1 MKSNKKR
8 SIIVFAIL
16 TMALVLSFVFVA
28 CDKVEPDKTGTDAD
42 MEELEG
48 IYYAV
53 KNGKFESDNW
63 FNISKDGTWTDDD
76 DLNGT
81 WTVRGNRICFNWAF
95 SLDGIIDGDS
105 FYLIELDEVVE
116 YVRRD
121 SAPKQGE
128 FWTDKYV
135 ILLDTNGGSV
145 SKEILK
151 CYKGDKVNL
160 PTPEKENEKFKGWF
174 DFFGNKYS
182 TGSSMPAQNIVLY
195 AKWEK
200 KVTDYSDEYVFF
212 SPAIEG
218 KKHSD
223 EYYYLYP
230 NISKYIYVEL
240 TCDSV
245 GGKYNLGTPSNFDLL
260 HHIDMKYH
268 VQSSDYQLKWYY
280 GDWSQPNGSQTFTLN
295 YGSNIQLLAVE
306 NSQGQIQCRY
316 LLDFYVKRDVEVELY
331 RSISATSSYETVRG
345 YVDEMIDETD
355 LNPYEYDEFDY
366 WLCYDSTTKS
376 YKPYDFTTILTGD
389 IALYQSLKGVE
400 VNVDLNG
407 GTMTEASLRIKPYE
421 KDQLLPVA
429 EKEGYDFIGWMD
441 SDGNYYIG
449 YDGSLLFAVTY
460 EKMPKKLTAS
470 FIPKKYYAN
479 ISGKNV
485 KFVDTKVYVI
495 YGFTSVDKIG
505 YKIATNIDNEVT
517 NYLFE
522 IGDEFYVSGYAIEGV
537 YDEINK
543 LNEDGKALILTQD
556 LLNKTLSLN
565 MIKFPIKL
573 EKNIDVAGS
582 VKYDGVAYIGAELSI
597 TATTETGFTFMGWYD
612 GDTLLTS
619 EYTYTFVLS
628 TENKTYTAKWDSS
641 YIVPEGT
648 TSIGVS
654 QFKNWAFLTSITIPG
669 SVTSIGNSAFSG
681 CTGLTSIT
689 IPNSVTS
696 IGDDAFYDCTGLTKI
711 IGPSTVAS
719 TVAKQCG
726 SKSFEVV
733 ITSGTSIG
741 SSAFHGCTGLTSLI
755 IPDNVTSID
764 KDAFYGCTGL
774 TNITI
779 PNSVTSIGSQ
789 SFYGCTGLT
798 SITIPD
804 SVTSIGRAAF
814 SYCSSL
820 ESITIPFVGAKAG
833 VTSNDKYQYPFGYI
847 FGTNSYTGGV
857 ATKQYYYGDST
868 YSTTSTT
875 YYIPSSLKSVTVTG
889 GNILFG
895 AFYNCTGLTI
905 LTLGNSVTSIG
916 NSAFYNCTGLT
927 SVTIG
932 NSVTSI
938 GKGTFYGC
946 SGLTSV
952 TIGNGVKSIDKNAFT
967 GCNNLQ
973 DIYITDI
980 AAWCNISGLDNLM
993 DYGSSNKKLYINNEL
1008 VTSVT
1013 IPDGVTIVPSS
1024 AFRGCSSLT
1033 SVTIPDS
1040 VTSIGSYAF
1049 RNCSK
1054 LQNIYITDIA
1064 AWCNISGLNNLMVYG
1079 SKKLYINNELAT
1091 SITIPNGVKTI
1102 PSYAFRGCTGL
1113 MSITIPDGVT
1123 SIGMYAFSGC
1133 SKLTSITIPESVT
1146 SIGNYAFDGCSGLTS
1161 VTIPDSVTSIGNYA
1175 FHNCSSLTSVTIPDG
1190 VTIIP
1195 SSAFRGC
1202 SNLTSVTIG
1211 NNVTS
1216 IGIDAFRDCI
1226 GLTSITIPDSVTSIG
1241 DSAFSGCTG
1250 LKSVTIGNNVTSIG
1264 IDAFRDCIGL
1274 TSITIPDSVTSIG
1287 SNAFYECSRL
1297 TSVTIGNGV
1306 TSIGDNAFYNCIGLT
1321 SITIPDSVSGIGR
1334 EAFSG
1339 CTGLTTVNWNATAC
1353 TSADSSDYPIFRG
1366 CSNLATI
1373 NIGDNVTTIP
1383 SYAFYNSTGLTSVT
1397 IGNGVTS
1404 IGESAF
1410 SGCIG
1415 LTSITIPDSVTSI
1428 GDGAFYNTAW
1438 YNNQPNGLVYAGKVA
1453 YKYKGTMPSNTSI
1466 VLKEGTLSIVFSAF
1480 RGCTGL
1486 TSVTIPDSV
1495 TSIGNY
1501 AFEGCTRLTS
1511 ITGPAEIVITVVKQ
1525 ASPTS
1530 FVVSITSGT
1539 SIGSKT
1545 FRGCTGLKSVTI
1557 GNSVTS
1563 IGNSAFDGCTGL
1575 KSVTIGNSVTSI
1587 GNSAFDGCTGL
1598 TSITIGNGVTSIGD
1612 YAFYGC
1618 SKLMA
1623 ITIPD
1628 SVTSIGDGVFKGC
1641 TSLTSITFNGTT
1653 AQWKAISKGSEWNKN
1668 VPATDVYCT
1677 DGAIIIK

>member
-8 SIIVFAIL
+8 IIVVLAIL
-16 TMALVLSFVFVA
+16 TMAILLSCALVA
-28 CDKVEPDKTGTDAD
+28 CDKAGTDKTGTDAD

-316 LLDFYVKRDVEVELY
+316 LLDFYVKRDVAVELY
-331 RSISATSSYETVRG
+331 RSISATNSYETVRG

-389 IALYQSLKGVE
+389 LALYQSLKGVE

-470 FIPKKYYAN
+470 FISKKYYAN

-495 YGFTSVDKIG
+495 YGFNSVDKIG

-597 TATTETGFTFMGWYD
+597 TATTKAGFTFMGWYD

-619 EYTYTFVLS
+619 EDTYTFVLS
-628 TENKTYTAKWDSS
+628 TENKTYIAKWDTS

-696 IGDDAFYDCTGLTKI
+696 IGDGAFKGCNNLTSMTLPFVGASVTAHSGYDEVFGYIFGYTTTTKASSTVSGATYQYYGNSKYYHYYIPSSITSVTITGRTIPYRAFRNCTGLTSVTI
-711 IGPSTVAS
+711 PDRV
-719 TVAKQCG
+719 
-726 SKSFEVV
+726 
-733 ITSGTSIG
+733 TSIG
-741 SSAFHGCTGLTSLI
+741 SAAFSGCTGLTS
-755 IPDNVTSID
+755 VTIGS
-764 KDAFYGCTGL
+764 G
-774 TNITI
+774 
-779 PNSVTSIGSQ
+779 VTSIGRGA
-789 SFYGCTGLT
+789 FFGCTGLT

-804 SVTSIGRAAF
+804 SVTSIGGSAF
-814 SYCSSL
+814 SGCSSL
-820 ESITIPFVGAKAG
+820 ENITIPFVGAKAG
-833 VTSNDKYQYPFGYI
+833 VTSSDTYQYPFGYI
-847 FGTNSYTGGV
+847 FGEDSYTGGV

-868 YSTTSTT
+868 YSLTSTT

-889 GNILFG
+889 GNILYG

-905 LTLGNSVTSIG
+905 LTLGNSVTNIG
-916 NSAFYNCTGLT
+916 NGA
-927 SVTIG
+927 
-932 NSVTSI
+932 
-938 GKGTFYGC
+938 FYGC

-952 TIGNGVKSIDKNAFT
+952 TIGNGV
-967 GCNNLQ
+967 
-973 DIYITDI
+973 
-980 AAWCNISGLDNLM
+980 
-993 DYGSSNKKLYINNEL
+993 
-1008 VTSVT
+1008 
-1013 IPDGVTIVPSS
+1013 
-1024 AFRGCSSLT
+1024 
-1033 SVTIPDS
+1033 
-1040 VTSIGSYAF
+1040 TSIGS
-1049 RNCSK
+1049 
-1054 LQNIYITDIA
+1054 
-1064 AWCNISGLNNLMVYG
+1064 G
-1079 SKKLYINNELAT
+1079 
-1091 SITIPNGVKTI
+1091 
-1102 PSYAFRGCTGL
+1102 
-1113 MSITIPDGVT
+1113 
-1123 SIGMYAFSGC
+1123 
-1133 SKLTSITIPESVT
+1133 
-1146 SIGNYAFDGCSGLTS
+1146 
-1161 VTIPDSVTSIGNYA
+1161 
-1175 FHNCSSLTSVTIPDG
+1175 
-1190 VTIIP
+1190 
-1195 SSAFRGC
+1195 
-1202 SNLTSVTIG
+1202 
-1211 NNVTS
+1211 
-1216 IGIDAFRDCI
+1216 AFRDC
-1226 GLTSITIPDSVTSIG
+1226 
-1241 DSAFSGCTG
+1241 
-1250 LKSVTIGNNVTSIG
+1250 
-1264 IDAFRDCIGL
+1264 
-1274 TSITIPDSVTSIG
+1274 
-1287 SNAFYECSRL
+1287 
-1297 TSVTIGNGV
+1297 
-1306 TSIGDNAFYNCIGLT
+1306 
-1321 SITIPDSVSGIGR
+1321 
-1334 EAFSG
+1334 
-1339 CTGLTTVNWNATAC
+1339 
-1353 TSADSSDYPIFRG
+1353 
-1366 CSNLATI
+1366 
-1373 NIGDNVTTIP
+1373 
-1383 SYAFYNSTGLTSVT
+1383 TGLTSVT
-1397 IGNGVTS
+1397 IGG
-1404 IGESAF
+1404 
-1410 SGCIG
+1410 
-1415 LTSITIPDSVTSI
+1415 
-1428 GDGAFYNTAW
+1428 
-1438 YNNQPNGLVYAGKVA
+1438 
-1453 YKYKGTMPSNTSI
+1453 
-1466 VLKEGTLSIVFSAF
+1466 
-1480 RGCTGL
+1480 
-1486 TSVTIPDSV
+1486 SV
-1495 TSIGNY
+1495 TSIGN
-1501 AFEGCTRLTS
+1501 
-1511 ITGPAEIVITVVKQ
+1511 
-1525 ASPTS
+1525 
-1530 FVVSITSGT
+1530 
-1539 SIGSKT
+1539 
-1545 FRGCTGLKSVTI
+1545 
-1557 GNSVTS
+1557 N
-1563 IGNSAFDGCTGL
+1563 
-1575 KSVTIGNSVTSI
+1575 
-1587 GNSAFDGCTGL
+1587 
-1598 TSITIGNGVTSIGD
+1598 
-1612 YAFYGC
+1612 AFYGC
-1618 SKLMA
+1618 S
-1623 ITIPD
+1623 
-1628 SVTSIGDGVFKGC
+1628 G
-1641 TSLTSITFNGTT
+1641 LTSITFNGTI
-1653 AQWKAISKGSEWNKN
+1653 AQWNAISKGTDWKKR
-1668 VPATDVYCT
+1668 VPATQVVCT
-1677 DGAIIIK
+1677 DGKVSI

>member
-8 SIIVFAIL
+8 ILFVLTIL
-16 TMALVLSFVFVA
+16 TMAVILTCIFAA
-28 CDKVEPDKTGTDAD
+28 CDKVGTDKTGTDAD

-145 SKEILK
+145 TEEILK
-151 CYKGDKVNL
+151 YYKGDKVNL

-741 SSAFHGCTGLTSLI
+741 SSAFYGCKGLTSVTIPDSVTSIGNAVFYNCTGLTS
-755 IPDNVTSID
+755 V
-764 KDAFYGCTGL
+764 
-774 TNITI
+774 TI
-779 PNSVTSIGSQ
+779 PNSVTSIGQDAFHGCTGLTSVVIPDSATSIGEGAFSGCSSLESITIPFIGAKAGVTSSDAYQ
-789 SFYGCTGLT
+789 YPFGYIFGKSSYTGGVATTQYYYGNSTSSTTSTTYYIPSSLKSVTVTGGNIFYGAFYNCTGLTSITIPDSVTSIDRYSFYNCSGLTSITIPDSVTSIGSSAFSGCSRLTRITIPDSVTRVGSEAFYSCAGLTSITIPDSVTSIGGGAFQDCTRLKSIYFAGDVAGWCRISGLDSIMSSSRILYIGNNKVEGDLVIPDSVTSIGSYAFSGCTGLTSVTLGNGVTSIGVSAFDSCTGLTSVTIPNSVTSISADAFYNCMGLTSITIPDSVTKIGDSAFSGCSGLTSVTIPDSVTRVGSEAFYSCAGLTSVTLGNGVTSIGDAAFNGCTSLTMVNWKAAACTTAGSSNYPMFKNCSKLTIINIGDKVTTIPSYAFYGCSSLTSIMIPDGVTSIGDYAFYGCSGLT

-833 VTSNDKYQYPFGYI
+833 VTSSDSYQYPFGYI
-847 FGTNSYTGGV
+847 FGTSSYTDSV
-857 ATKQYYYGDST
+857 ATKQYYYGSSTSSTT
-868 YSTTSTT
+868 YST

-889 GNILFG
+889 GNILYG
-895 AFYNCTGLTI
+895 AFYGCTGLT
-905 LTLGNSVTSIG
+905 N
-916 NSAFYNCTGLT
+916 
-927 SVTIG
+927 
-932 NSVTSI
+932 
-938 GKGTFYGC
+938 
-946 SGLTSV
+946 
-952 TIGNGVKSIDKNAFT
+952 
-967 GCNNLQ
+967 
-973 DIYITDI
+973 
-980 AAWCNISGLDNLM
+980 
-993 DYGSSNKKLYINNEL
+993 
-1008 VTSVT
+1008 
-1013 IPDGVTIVPSS
+1013 
-1024 AFRGCSSLT
+1024 
-1033 SVTIPDS
+1033 
-1040 VTSIGSYAF
+1040 
-1049 RNCSK
+1049 
-1054 LQNIYITDIA
+1054 
-1064 AWCNISGLNNLMVYG
+1064 
-1079 SKKLYINNELAT
+1079 
-1091 SITIPNGVKTI
+1091 
-1102 PSYAFRGCTGL
+1102 
-1113 MSITIPDGVT
+1113 
-1123 SIGMYAFSGC
+1123 
-1133 SKLTSITIPESVT
+1133 
-1146 SIGNYAFDGCSGLTS
+1146 
-1161 VTIPDSVTSIGNYA
+1161 
-1175 FHNCSSLTSVTIPDG
+1175 
-1190 VTIIP
+1190 
-1195 SSAFRGC
+1195 
-1202 SNLTSVTIG
+1202 
-1211 NNVTS
+1211 
-1216 IGIDAFRDCI
+1216 
-1226 GLTSITIPDSVTSIG
+1226 ITIPDSVTSI
-1241 DSAFSGCTG
+1241 DRYSFYNCS
-1250 LKSVTIGNNVTSIG
+1250 
-1264 IDAFRDCIGL
+1264 GL

-1287 SNAFYECSRL
+1287 SSAFSGCSR
-1297 TSVTIGNGV
+1297 
-1306 TSIGDNAFYNCIGLT
+1306 LT
-1321 SITIPDSVSGIGR
+1321 SITIPDSVTRVGS
-1334 EAFSG
+1334 EAFYS
-1339 CTGLTTVNWNATAC
+1339 CA
-1353 TSADSSDYPIFRG
+1353 
-1366 CSNLATI
+1366 
-1373 NIGDNVTTIP
+1373 
-1383 SYAFYNSTGLTSVT
+1383 GLTSVT

-1404 IGESAF
+1404 ISERAF
-1410 SGCIG
+1410 
-1415 LTSITIPDSVTSI
+1415 
-1428 GDGAFYNTAW
+1428 
-1438 YNNQPNGLVYAGKVA
+1438 
-1453 YKYKGTMPSNTSI
+1453 
-1466 VLKEGTLSIVFSAF
+1466 
-1480 RGCTGL
+1480 
-1486 TSVTIPDSV
+1486 
-1495 TSIGNY
+1495 NY
-1501 AFEGCTRLTS
+1501 
-1511 ITGPAEIVITVVKQ
+1511 
-1525 ASPTS
+1525 
-1530 FVVSITSGT
+1530 
-1539 SIGSKT
+1539 
-1545 FRGCTGLKSVTI
+1545 
-1557 GNSVTS
+1557 
-1563 IGNSAFDGCTGL
+1563 
-1575 KSVTIGNSVTSI
+1575 
-1587 GNSAFDGCTGL
+1587 
-1598 TSITIGNGVTSIGD
+1598 
-1612 YAFYGC
+1612 
-1618 SKLMA
+1618 
-1623 ITIPD
+1623 
-1628 SVTSIGDGVFKGC
+1628 C
-1641 TSLTSITFNGTT
+1641 TSLTSIKFNGTI
-1653 AQWKAISKGSEWNKN
+1653 AQWYAISKGESWNH
-1668 VPATDVYCT
+1668 VTPATQVICN
-1677 DGAIIIK
+1677 DGTVSI

>member
-8 SIIVFAIL
+8 ILFVLAIL
-16 TMALVLSFVFVA
+16 TMALVLSCALVA
-28 CDKVEPDKTGTDAD
+28 CDKAGTDKTGTDAD

-151 CYKGDKVNL
+151 YHKGDKVNL

-182 TGSSMPAQNIVLY
+182 TGSSMPAQNIVLN

-505 YKIATNIDNEVT
+505 YKIAANIDNEVT

-582 VKYDGVAYIGAELSI
+582 VKYDDVAYIGAELSI

-619 EYTYTFVLS
+619 EDTYTFVLS
-628 TENKTYTAKWDSS
+628 TENKTYIAKWDTS

-654 QFKNWAFLTSITIPG
+654 QFKNWAFLTSITIP
-669 SVTSIGNSAFSG
+669 
-681 CTGLTSIT
+681 
-689 IPNSVTS
+689 
-696 IGDDAFYDCTGLTKI
+696 D
-711 IGPSTVAS
+711 
-719 TVAKQCG
+719 
-726 SKSFEVV
+726 
-733 ITSGTSIG
+733 
-741 SSAFHGCTGLTSLI
+741 
-755 IPDNVTSID
+755 
-764 KDAFYGCTGL
+764 
-774 TNITI
+774 
-779 PNSVTSIGSQ
+779 SVTSIGSYAF
-789 SFYGCTGLT
+789 SGCKGLT

-804 SVTSIGRAAF
+804 SVTSIGYRAF
-814 SYCSSL
+814 S
-820 ESITIPFVGAKAG
+820 
-833 VTSNDKYQYPFGYI
+833 
-847 FGTNSYTGGV
+847 
-857 ATKQYYYGDST
+857 
-868 YSTTSTT
+868 
-875 YYIPSSLKSVTVTG
+875 
-889 GNILFG
+889 
-895 AFYNCTGLTI
+895 
-905 LTLGNSVTSIG
+905 
-916 NSAFYNCTGLT
+916 
-927 SVTIG
+927 
-932 NSVTSI
+932 
-938 GKGTFYGC
+938 
-946 SGLTSV
+946 
-952 TIGNGVKSIDKNAFT
+952 
-967 GCNNLQ
+967 
-973 DIYITDI
+973 
-980 AAWCNISGLDNLM
+980 
-993 DYGSSNKKLYINNEL
+993 
-1008 VTSVT
+1008 
-1013 IPDGVTIVPSS
+1013 
-1024 AFRGCSSLT
+1024 
-1033 SVTIPDS
+1033 
-1040 VTSIGSYAF
+1040 
-1049 RNCSK
+1049 
-1054 LQNIYITDIA
+1054 
-1064 AWCNISGLNNLMVYG
+1064 
-1079 SKKLYINNELAT
+1079 
-1091 SITIPNGVKTI
+1091 
-1102 PSYAFRGCTGL
+1102 
-1113 MSITIPDGVT
+1113 
-1123 SIGMYAFSGC
+1123 
-1133 SKLTSITIPESVT
+1133 
-1146 SIGNYAFDGCSGLTS
+1146 
-1161 VTIPDSVTSIGNYA
+1161 
-1175 FHNCSSLTSVTIPDG
+1175 
-1190 VTIIP
+1190 
-1195 SSAFRGC
+1195 
-1202 SNLTSVTIG
+1202 
-1211 NNVTS
+1211 
-1216 IGIDAFRDCI
+1216 
-1226 GLTSITIPDSVTSIG
+1226 
-1241 DSAFSGCTG
+1241 
-1250 LKSVTIGNNVTSIG
+1250 
-1264 IDAFRDCIGL
+1264 
-1274 TSITIPDSVTSIG
+1274 
-1287 SNAFYECSRL
+1287 
-1297 TSVTIGNGV
+1297 
-1306 TSIGDNAFYNCIGLT
+1306 
-1321 SITIPDSVSGIGR
+1321 
-1334 EAFSG
+1334 
-1339 CTGLTTVNWNATAC
+1339 
-1353 TSADSSDYPIFRG
+1353 
-1366 CSNLATI
+1366 
-1373 NIGDNVTTIP
+1373 
-1383 SYAFYNSTGLTSVT
+1383 
-1397 IGNGVTS
+1397 
-1404 IGESAF
+1404 
-1410 SGCIG
+1410 
-1415 LTSITIPDSVTSI
+1415 
-1428 GDGAFYNTAW
+1428 NTAW
-1438 YNNQPNGLVYAGKVA
+1438 YKNQPNGLVYAGKVA
-1453 YKYKGTMPSNTSI
+1453 YKYKGTMPNNTSI
-1466 VLKEGTLSIVFSAF
+1466 VLKEGTL
-1480 RGCTGL
+1480 G
-1486 TSVTIPDSV
+1486 
-1495 TSIGNY
+1495 IGSY
-1501 AFEGCTRLTS
+1501 AFEDC
-1511 ITGPAEIVITVVKQ
+1511 
-1525 ASPTS
+1525 
-1530 FVVSITSGT
+1530 
-1539 SIGSKT
+1539 
-1545 FRGCTGLKSVTI
+1545 RG
-1557 GNSVTS
+1557 
-1563 IGNSAFDGCTGL
+1563 
-1575 KSVTIGNSVTSI
+1575 
-1587 GNSAFDGCTGL
+1587 
-1598 TSITIGNGVTSIGD
+1598 
-1612 YAFYGC
+1612 
-1618 SKLMA
+1618 LMS

-1628 SVTSIGDGVFKGC
+1628 SVTSIGERAFYKC
-1641 TSLTSITFNGTT
+1641 TGLTSITIPDSVTSIGWGAFEGCSGLTSITIPDSVTSIGGGAFEGCSGLTSVTIGNGVTSIGSSTFYNCTGLTSVTIGNGVTSIGERAFYNCTGLTNIKFNGTI
-1653 AQWKAISKGSEWNKN
+1653 AQWNTISKGDNWKYN
-1668 VPATDVYCT
+1668 VPATKVVCK
-1677 DGAIIIK
+1677 DGTTSI

>member
-8 SIIVFAIL
+8 ILFVLTIL
-16 TMALVLSFVFVA
+16 TMAILLSFVFVA
-28 CDKVEPDKTGTDAD
+28 CDKAGTDKTGTDAD

-582 VKYDGVAYIGAELSI
+582 VKYGGVAYIGAELSI
-597 TATTETGFTFMGWYD
+597 TATTKAGFTFMGWYD

-619 EYTYTFVLS
+619 EDTYTFVLS
-628 TENKTYTAKWDSS
+628 TENKTYIAKWDTS
-641 YIVPEGT
+641 YIVQEGT

-654 QFKNWAFLTSITIPG
+654 QFQNWDFLTSVTIPD
-669 SVTSIGNSAFSG
+669 SVTSIGVQAFSG
-681 CTGLTSIT
+681 CTGLTSVT
-689 IPNSVTS
+689 IPNSVKSIGYQAFYNCSGLTSVTIGNGVTS
-696 IGDDAFYDCTGLTKI
+696 IGDNAFRGCSGLTKI
-711 IGPSTVAS
+711 TGSSVAS

-733 ITSGTSIG
+733 ITS
-741 SSAFHGCTGLTSLI
+741 
-755 IPDNVTSID
+755 
-764 KDAFYGCTGL
+764 
-774 TNITI
+774 
-779 PNSVTSIGSQ
+779 VTSIG
-789 SFYGCTGLT
+789 
-798 SITIPD
+798 D
-804 SVTSIGRAAF
+804 SAF
-814 SYCSSL
+814 SFC
-820 ESITIPFVGAKAG
+820 
-833 VTSNDKYQYPFGYI
+833 
-847 FGTNSYTGGV
+847 GG
-857 ATKQYYYGDST
+857 
-868 YSTTSTT
+868 
-875 YYIPSSLKSVTVTG
+875 LKSVTIGSGVKSIG
-889 GNILFG
+889 MN
-895 AFYNCTGLTI
+895 AFYD
-905 LTLGNSVTSIG
+905 
-916 NSAFYNCTGLT
+916 CTGLT

-938 GKGTFYGC
+938 GYQAFRGC
-946 SGLTSV
+946 TGLTSV
-952 TIGNGVKSIDKNAFT
+952 TIGGSVTSIGYYAFDDCDK
-967 GCNNLQ
+967 LQ

-980 AAWCNISGLDNLM
+980 AAWCNISGLNYLM
-993 DYGSSNKKLYINNEL
+993 HYSASNKKLYINNEL
-1008 VTSVT
+1008 VTSIT
-1013 IPDGVTIVPSS
+1013 IPNGVTAIPSY
-1024 AFRGCSSLT
+1024 AFSKCSILT

-1040 VTSIGSYAF
+1040 V
-1049 RNCSK
+1049 K
-1054 LQNIYITDIA
+1054 
-1064 AWCNISGLNNLMVYG
+1064 
-1079 SKKLYINNELAT
+1079 
-1091 SITIPNGVKTI
+1091 
-1102 PSYAFRGCTGL
+1102 
-1113 MSITIPDGVT
+1113 
-1123 SIGMYAFSGC
+1123 
-1133 SKLTSITIPESVT
+1133 
-1146 SIGNYAFDGCSGLTS
+1146 SIGNYAINSERDFRKTQQK
-1161 VTIPDSVTSIGNYA
+1161 IPNKIEN
-1175 FHNCSSLTSVTIPDG
+1175 SLQMI
-1190 VTIIP
+1190 
-1195 SSAFRGC
+1195 A
-1202 SNLTSVTIG
+1202 
-1211 NNVTS
+1211 
-1216 IGIDAFRDCI
+1216 
-1226 GLTSITIPDSVTSIG
+1226 
-1241 DSAFSGCTG
+1241 
-1250 LKSVTIGNNVTSIG
+1250 
-1264 IDAFRDCIGL
+1264 
-1274 TSITIPDSVTSIG
+1274 
-1287 SNAFYECSRL
+1287 
-1297 TSVTIGNGV
+1297 
-1306 TSIGDNAFYNCIGLT
+1306 
-1321 SITIPDSVSGIGR
+1321 
-1334 EAFSG
+1334 
-1339 CTGLTTVNWNATAC
+1339 
-1353 TSADSSDYPIFRG
+1353 
-1366 CSNLATI
+1366 
-1373 NIGDNVTTIP
+1373 
-1383 SYAFYNSTGLTSVT
+1383 
-1397 IGNGVTS
+1397 
-1404 IGESAF
+1404 
-1410 SGCIG
+1410 
-1415 LTSITIPDSVTSI
+1415 
-1428 GDGAFYNTAW
+1428 
-1438 YNNQPNGLVYAGKVA
+1438 
-1453 YKYKGTMPSNTSI
+1453 
-1466 VLKEGTLSIVFSAF
+1466 
-1480 RGCTGL
+1480 
-1486 TSVTIPDSV
+1486 
-1495 TSIGNY
+1495 
-1501 AFEGCTRLTS
+1501 
-1511 ITGPAEIVITVVKQ
+1511 
-1525 ASPTS
+1525 
-1530 FVVSITSGT
+1530 
-1539 SIGSKT
+1539 
-1545 FRGCTGLKSVTI
+1545 
-1557 GNSVTS
+1557 
-1563 IGNSAFDGCTGL
+1563 
-1575 KSVTIGNSVTSI
+1575 
-1587 GNSAFDGCTGL
+1587 
-1598 TSITIGNGVTSIGD
+1598 
-1612 YAFYGC
+1612 
-1618 SKLMA
+1618 
-1623 ITIPD
+1623 
-1628 SVTSIGDGVFKGC
+1628 
-1641 TSLTSITFNGTT
+1641 
-1653 AQWKAISKGSEWNKN
+1653 
-1668 VPATDVYCT
+1668 
-1677 DGAIIIK
+1677 

>member
-8 SIIVFAIL
+8 ILFVLAIL
-16 TMALVLSFVFVA
+16 TMALVLSCALVA
-28 CDKVEPDKTGTDAD
+28 CDKAGTDKTGTDAD

-151 CYKGDKVNL
+151 YHKGDKVNL

-316 LLDFYVKRDVEVELY
+316 LLDFDVKRDVEVELY

-505 YKIATNIDNEVT
+505 YKIAANIDNEVT

-582 VKYDGVAYIGAELSI
+582 VKYDDVAYIGAELSI

-619 EYTYTFVLS
+619 EDTYTFVLS
-628 TENKTYTAKWDSS
+628 TENKTYIAKWDTS

-654 QFKNWAFLTSITIPG
+654 QFKNWAFLTSITIP
-669 SVTSIGNSAFSG
+669 
-681 CTGLTSIT
+681 
-689 IPNSVTS
+689 
-696 IGDDAFYDCTGLTKI
+696 D
-711 IGPSTVAS
+711 
-719 TVAKQCG
+719 
-726 SKSFEVV
+726 
-733 ITSGTSIG
+733 
-741 SSAFHGCTGLTSLI
+741 
-755 IPDNVTSID
+755 
-764 KDAFYGCTGL
+764 
-774 TNITI
+774 
-779 PNSVTSIGSQ
+779 SVTSIGSYAF
-789 SFYGCTGLT
+789 SGCKGLT

-804 SVTSIGRAAF
+804 SVTSIGYRAF
-814 SYCSSL
+814 S
-820 ESITIPFVGAKAG
+820 
-833 VTSNDKYQYPFGYI
+833 
-847 FGTNSYTGGV
+847 
-857 ATKQYYYGDST
+857 
-868 YSTTSTT
+868 
-875 YYIPSSLKSVTVTG
+875 
-889 GNILFG
+889 
-895 AFYNCTGLTI
+895 
-905 LTLGNSVTSIG
+905 
-916 NSAFYNCTGLT
+916 
-927 SVTIG
+927 
-932 NSVTSI
+932 
-938 GKGTFYGC
+938 
-946 SGLTSV
+946 
-952 TIGNGVKSIDKNAFT
+952 
-967 GCNNLQ
+967 
-973 DIYITDI
+973 
-980 AAWCNISGLDNLM
+980 
-993 DYGSSNKKLYINNEL
+993 
-1008 VTSVT
+1008 
-1013 IPDGVTIVPSS
+1013 
-1024 AFRGCSSLT
+1024 
-1033 SVTIPDS
+1033 
-1040 VTSIGSYAF
+1040 
-1049 RNCSK
+1049 
-1054 LQNIYITDIA
+1054 
-1064 AWCNISGLNNLMVYG
+1064 
-1079 SKKLYINNELAT
+1079 
-1091 SITIPNGVKTI
+1091 
-1102 PSYAFRGCTGL
+1102 
-1113 MSITIPDGVT
+1113 
-1123 SIGMYAFSGC
+1123 
-1133 SKLTSITIPESVT
+1133 
-1146 SIGNYAFDGCSGLTS
+1146 
-1161 VTIPDSVTSIGNYA
+1161 
-1175 FHNCSSLTSVTIPDG
+1175 
-1190 VTIIP
+1190 
-1195 SSAFRGC
+1195 
-1202 SNLTSVTIG
+1202 
-1211 NNVTS
+1211 
-1216 IGIDAFRDCI
+1216 
-1226 GLTSITIPDSVTSIG
+1226 
-1241 DSAFSGCTG
+1241 
-1250 LKSVTIGNNVTSIG
+1250 
-1264 IDAFRDCIGL
+1264 
-1274 TSITIPDSVTSIG
+1274 
-1287 SNAFYECSRL
+1287 
-1297 TSVTIGNGV
+1297 
-1306 TSIGDNAFYNCIGLT
+1306 
-1321 SITIPDSVSGIGR
+1321 
-1334 EAFSG
+1334 
-1339 CTGLTTVNWNATAC
+1339 
-1353 TSADSSDYPIFRG
+1353 
-1366 CSNLATI
+1366 
-1373 NIGDNVTTIP
+1373 
-1383 SYAFYNSTGLTSVT
+1383 
-1397 IGNGVTS
+1397 
-1404 IGESAF
+1404 
-1410 SGCIG
+1410 
-1415 LTSITIPDSVTSI
+1415 
-1428 GDGAFYNTAW
+1428 NTAW
-1438 YNNQPNGLVYAGKVA
+1438 YKNQPNGLVYAGKVA
-1453 YKYKGTMPSNTSI
+1453 YKYKGTMPNNTSI
-1466 VLKEGTLSIVFSAF
+1466 VLKEGTL
-1480 RGCTGL
+1480 G
-1486 TSVTIPDSV
+1486 
-1495 TSIGNY
+1495 IGSY
-1501 AFEGCTRLTS
+1501 AFEDC
-1511 ITGPAEIVITVVKQ
+1511 
-1525 ASPTS
+1525 
-1530 FVVSITSGT
+1530 
-1539 SIGSKT
+1539 
-1545 FRGCTGLKSVTI
+1545 RG
-1557 GNSVTS
+1557 
-1563 IGNSAFDGCTGL
+1563 
-1575 KSVTIGNSVTSI
+1575 
-1587 GNSAFDGCTGL
+1587 
-1598 TSITIGNGVTSIGD
+1598 
-1612 YAFYGC
+1612 
-1618 SKLMA
+1618 LMS

-1628 SVTSIGDGVFKGC
+1628 SVTSIGERAFYKC
-1641 TSLTSITFNGTT
+1641 TGLTSITIPDSVTSIGWGAFEGCSGLTSITIPDSVTSIGGGAFEGCSGLTSVTIGNGVTSIGSSTFYNCTGLTSVTIGNGVTSIGERAFYNCTGLTNIKFNGTI
-1653 AQWKAISKGSEWNKN
+1653 AQWNTISKGDNWKYN
-1668 VPATDVYCT
+1668 VPATKVVCK
-1677 DGAIIIK
+1677 DGTTSI

>member
-8 SIIVFAIL
+8 ILFVLAIL
-16 TMALVLSFVFVA
+16 TMALVLSCALVA
-28 CDKVEPDKTGTDAD
+28 CDKAGTDKTGTDAD

-151 CYKGDKVNL
+151 YHKGDKVNL

-505 YKIATNIDNEVT
+505 YKIAANIDNEVT

-582 VKYDGVAYIGAELSI
+582 VKYDDVAYIGAELSI

-619 EYTYTFVLS
+619 EDTYTFVLS
-628 TENKTYTAKWDSS
+628 TENKTYIAKWDTS

-654 QFKNWAFLTSITIPG
+654 QFKNWAFLTSITIP
-669 SVTSIGNSAFSG
+669 
-681 CTGLTSIT
+681 
-689 IPNSVTS
+689 
-696 IGDDAFYDCTGLTKI
+696 D
-711 IGPSTVAS
+711 
-719 TVAKQCG
+719 
-726 SKSFEVV
+726 
-733 ITSGTSIG
+733 
-741 SSAFHGCTGLTSLI
+741 
-755 IPDNVTSID
+755 
-764 KDAFYGCTGL
+764 
-774 TNITI
+774 
-779 PNSVTSIGSQ
+779 SVTSIGSYAF
-789 SFYGCTGLT
+789 SGCKGLT

-804 SVTSIGRAAF
+804 SVTSIGYRAF
-814 SYCSSL
+814 S
-820 ESITIPFVGAKAG
+820 
-833 VTSNDKYQYPFGYI
+833 
-847 FGTNSYTGGV
+847 
-857 ATKQYYYGDST
+857 
-868 YSTTSTT
+868 
-875 YYIPSSLKSVTVTG
+875 
-889 GNILFG
+889 
-895 AFYNCTGLTI
+895 
-905 LTLGNSVTSIG
+905 
-916 NSAFYNCTGLT
+916 
-927 SVTIG
+927 
-932 NSVTSI
+932 
-938 GKGTFYGC
+938 
-946 SGLTSV
+946 
-952 TIGNGVKSIDKNAFT
+952 
-967 GCNNLQ
+967 
-973 DIYITDI
+973 
-980 AAWCNISGLDNLM
+980 
-993 DYGSSNKKLYINNEL
+993 
-1008 VTSVT
+1008 
-1013 IPDGVTIVPSS
+1013 
-1024 AFRGCSSLT
+1024 
-1033 SVTIPDS
+1033 
-1040 VTSIGSYAF
+1040 
-1049 RNCSK
+1049 
-1054 LQNIYITDIA
+1054 
-1064 AWCNISGLNNLMVYG
+1064 
-1079 SKKLYINNELAT
+1079 
-1091 SITIPNGVKTI
+1091 
-1102 PSYAFRGCTGL
+1102 
-1113 MSITIPDGVT
+1113 
-1123 SIGMYAFSGC
+1123 
-1133 SKLTSITIPESVT
+1133 
-1146 SIGNYAFDGCSGLTS
+1146 
-1161 VTIPDSVTSIGNYA
+1161 
-1175 FHNCSSLTSVTIPDG
+1175 
-1190 VTIIP
+1190 
-1195 SSAFRGC
+1195 
-1202 SNLTSVTIG
+1202 
-1211 NNVTS
+1211 
-1216 IGIDAFRDCI
+1216 
-1226 GLTSITIPDSVTSIG
+1226 
-1241 DSAFSGCTG
+1241 
-1250 LKSVTIGNNVTSIG
+1250 
-1264 IDAFRDCIGL
+1264 
-1274 TSITIPDSVTSIG
+1274 
-1287 SNAFYECSRL
+1287 
-1297 TSVTIGNGV
+1297 
-1306 TSIGDNAFYNCIGLT
+1306 
-1321 SITIPDSVSGIGR
+1321 
-1334 EAFSG
+1334 
-1339 CTGLTTVNWNATAC
+1339 
-1353 TSADSSDYPIFRG
+1353 
-1366 CSNLATI
+1366 
-1373 NIGDNVTTIP
+1373 
-1383 SYAFYNSTGLTSVT
+1383 
-1397 IGNGVTS
+1397 
-1404 IGESAF
+1404 
-1410 SGCIG
+1410 
-1415 LTSITIPDSVTSI
+1415 
-1428 GDGAFYNTAW
+1428 NTAW
-1438 YNNQPNGLVYAGKVA
+1438 YKNQPNGLVYAGKVA
-1453 YKYKGTMPSNTSI
+1453 YKYKGTMPNNTSI
-1466 VLKEGTLSIVFSAF
+1466 VLKEGTL
-1480 RGCTGL
+1480 G
-1486 TSVTIPDSV
+1486 
-1495 TSIGNY
+1495 IGSY
-1501 AFEGCTRLTS
+1501 AFEDC
-1511 ITGPAEIVITVVKQ
+1511 
-1525 ASPTS
+1525 
-1530 FVVSITSGT
+1530 
-1539 SIGSKT
+1539 
-1545 FRGCTGLKSVTI
+1545 RG
-1557 GNSVTS
+1557 
-1563 IGNSAFDGCTGL
+1563 
-1575 KSVTIGNSVTSI
+1575 
-1587 GNSAFDGCTGL
+1587 
-1598 TSITIGNGVTSIGD
+1598 
-1612 YAFYGC
+1612 
-1618 SKLMA
+1618 LMS

-1628 SVTSIGDGVFKGC
+1628 SVTSIGERAFYKC
-1641 TSLTSITFNGTT
+1641 TGLTSITIPDSVTSIGWGAFEGCSGLTSITIPDSVTSIGGGAFEGCSGLTSVTIGNGVTSIGSSTFYNCTGLTSVTIGNGVTSIGERAFYNCTGLTNIKFNGTI
-1653 AQWKAISKGSEWNKN
+1653 AQWNAVSKGNYWKLD
-1668 VPATDVYCT
+1668 VPRTCKVVCT
-1677 DGAIIIK
+1677 DGEIPISEA

>member
-8 SIIVFAIL
+8 ILFVLAIL
-16 TMALVLSFVFVA
+16 TMALVLSCALVA
-28 CDKVEPDKTGTDAD
+28 CDKAGTDKTGTDAD

-151 CYKGDKVNL
+151 YHKGDKVNL

-505 YKIATNIDNEVT
+505 YKIAANIDNEVT

-582 VKYDGVAYIGAELSI
+582 VKYDDVAYIGAELSI

-619 EYTYTFVLS
+619 EDTYTFVLS
-628 TENKTYTAKWDSS
+628 TENKTYIAKWDTS

-654 QFKNWAFLTSITIPG
+654 QFKNWAFLTSITIP
-669 SVTSIGNSAFSG
+669 
-681 CTGLTSIT
+681 
-689 IPNSVTS
+689 
-696 IGDDAFYDCTGLTKI
+696 D
-711 IGPSTVAS
+711 
-719 TVAKQCG
+719 
-726 SKSFEVV
+726 
-733 ITSGTSIG
+733 
-741 SSAFHGCTGLTSLI
+741 
-755 IPDNVTSID
+755 
-764 KDAFYGCTGL
+764 
-774 TNITI
+774 
-779 PNSVTSIGSQ
+779 SVTSIGSYAF
-789 SFYGCTGLT
+789 SGCKGLT

-804 SVTSIGRAAF
+804 SVTSIGYRAF
-814 SYCSSL
+814 S
-820 ESITIPFVGAKAG
+820 
-833 VTSNDKYQYPFGYI
+833 
-847 FGTNSYTGGV
+847 
-857 ATKQYYYGDST
+857 
-868 YSTTSTT
+868 
-875 YYIPSSLKSVTVTG
+875 
-889 GNILFG
+889 
-895 AFYNCTGLTI
+895 
-905 LTLGNSVTSIG
+905 
-916 NSAFYNCTGLT
+916 
-927 SVTIG
+927 
-932 NSVTSI
+932 
-938 GKGTFYGC
+938 
-946 SGLTSV
+946 
-952 TIGNGVKSIDKNAFT
+952 
-967 GCNNLQ
+967 
-973 DIYITDI
+973 
-980 AAWCNISGLDNLM
+980 
-993 DYGSSNKKLYINNEL
+993 
-1008 VTSVT
+1008 
-1013 IPDGVTIVPSS
+1013 
-1024 AFRGCSSLT
+1024 
-1033 SVTIPDS
+1033 
-1040 VTSIGSYAF
+1040 
-1049 RNCSK
+1049 
-1054 LQNIYITDIA
+1054 
-1064 AWCNISGLNNLMVYG
+1064 
-1079 SKKLYINNELAT
+1079 
-1091 SITIPNGVKTI
+1091 
-1102 PSYAFRGCTGL
+1102 
-1113 MSITIPDGVT
+1113 
-1123 SIGMYAFSGC
+1123 
-1133 SKLTSITIPESVT
+1133 
-1146 SIGNYAFDGCSGLTS
+1146 
-1161 VTIPDSVTSIGNYA
+1161 
-1175 FHNCSSLTSVTIPDG
+1175 
-1190 VTIIP
+1190 
-1195 SSAFRGC
+1195 
-1202 SNLTSVTIG
+1202 
-1211 NNVTS
+1211 
-1216 IGIDAFRDCI
+1216 
-1226 GLTSITIPDSVTSIG
+1226 
-1241 DSAFSGCTG
+1241 
-1250 LKSVTIGNNVTSIG
+1250 
-1264 IDAFRDCIGL
+1264 
-1274 TSITIPDSVTSIG
+1274 
-1287 SNAFYECSRL
+1287 
-1297 TSVTIGNGV
+1297 
-1306 TSIGDNAFYNCIGLT
+1306 
-1321 SITIPDSVSGIGR
+1321 
-1334 EAFSG
+1334 
-1339 CTGLTTVNWNATAC
+1339 
-1353 TSADSSDYPIFRG
+1353 
-1366 CSNLATI
+1366 
-1373 NIGDNVTTIP
+1373 
-1383 SYAFYNSTGLTSVT
+1383 
-1397 IGNGVTS
+1397 
-1404 IGESAF
+1404 
-1410 SGCIG
+1410 
-1415 LTSITIPDSVTSI
+1415 
-1428 GDGAFYNTAW
+1428 NTAW
-1438 YNNQPNGLVYAGKVA
+1438 YKNQPNGLVYAGKVA
-1453 YKYKGTMPSNTSI
+1453 YKYKGTMPNNTSI
-1466 VLKEGTLSIVFSAF
+1466 VLKEGTL
-1480 RGCTGL
+1480 G
-1486 TSVTIPDSV
+1486 
-1495 TSIGNY
+1495 IGSY
-1501 AFEGCTRLTS
+1501 AFEDC
-1511 ITGPAEIVITVVKQ
+1511 
-1525 ASPTS
+1525 
-1530 FVVSITSGT
+1530 
-1539 SIGSKT
+1539 
-1545 FRGCTGLKSVTI
+1545 RG
-1557 GNSVTS
+1557 
-1563 IGNSAFDGCTGL
+1563 
-1575 KSVTIGNSVTSI
+1575 
-1587 GNSAFDGCTGL
+1587 
-1598 TSITIGNGVTSIGD
+1598 
-1612 YAFYGC
+1612 
-1618 SKLMA
+1618 LMS

-1628 SVTSIGDGVFKGC
+1628 SVTSIGERAFYKC
-1641 TSLTSITFNGTT
+1641 TGLTSITIPDSVTSIGWGAFEGCSGLTSITIPDSVTSIGGGAFEGCSGLTSVTIGNGVTSIGSSTFYNCTGLTSVTIGNGVTSIGERAFYNCTGLTNIKFNGTI
-1653 AQWKAISKGSEWNKN
+1653 AQWNTISKGDNWKYN
-1668 VPATDVYCT
+1668 VPATKVVCK
-1677 DGAIIIK
+1677 DGTTSI

>member
-8 SIIVFAIL
+8 ILFVLAIL
-16 TMALVLSFVFVA
+16 TMAILLSFVFVA
-28 CDKVEPDKTGTDAD
+28 CDKAGTDKTGTDAD

-145 SKEILK
+145 TEEILK
-151 CYKGDKVNL
+151 YYKGDKVNL

-741 SSAFHGCTGLTSLI
+741 SSAFYGCKGLTSVTIPDSVTSIGNAAFYNCTGLTSITIPDSVTYIGGSAFSGCSSLENITLPFVGAKAGVTSNDKYQYPFGYIFGTSSYTGGVATKQFYYGDSTHSTTSTTYYIPSSLKSVTVTSGNILFGAFSGCSGLTSVTIGNGVTSIGTSAFYGCSGLTSITIPDSVTSIGYSAFYNCTGLTSITIPDSITSIGNNAFYGCSGLTSITIPDSVTSIGGGAFQDCTRLKSIYFAGDVAGWCRISGLDSIMSSSRILYIGNNKVEGDLVIPDSVANIGAYSFYGCSGLTSVTIPDSVTSIGYSAFEGCTGLTSLTLGNSVTNIGAGAFWHCSDLTSITIPDSVTSIGNYAFYECTGLSSVTIPDSVTSIGEGAFRGCTGLTSVTLGNGVTSIGGSAFNGCTSLTMVNWNATESTSAGSYNYPIFNGCSNLATVNIGDNVKIIPSYVFCGCAGLASITIPDSVASIGDSAFYGCSSLTSITIPDSVTSIGRAAFSYCPSLESITIPFIGAKAGVTSSDSYQYPFGYIFGTSSYTDGVATKQCYYGSSTSSTTYSTYYIPSSLKSVTVTGGNILYGAFYGCTGLTNITIPDSVTSIGSSAFHGCTGLTSLI

-833 VTSNDKYQYPFGYI
+833 VTSSDSYQYPFGYI
-847 FGTNSYTGGV
+847 FGTSSYTDGV
-857 ATKQYYYGDST
+857 ATKQCYYGSSTSSTT
-868 YSTTSTT
+868 YST

-889 GNILFG
+889 GNILYG
-895 AFYNCTGLTI
+895 AFYGCTGLT
-905 LTLGNSVTSIG
+905 N
-916 NSAFYNCTGLT
+916 
-927 SVTIG
+927 
-932 NSVTSI
+932 
-938 GKGTFYGC
+938 
-946 SGLTSV
+946 
-952 TIGNGVKSIDKNAFT
+952 
-967 GCNNLQ
+967 
-973 DIYITDI
+973 
-980 AAWCNISGLDNLM
+980 
-993 DYGSSNKKLYINNEL
+993 
-1008 VTSVT
+1008 
-1013 IPDGVTIVPSS
+1013 
-1024 AFRGCSSLT
+1024 
-1033 SVTIPDS
+1033 
-1040 VTSIGSYAF
+1040 
-1049 RNCSK
+1049 
-1054 LQNIYITDIA
+1054 
-1064 AWCNISGLNNLMVYG
+1064 
-1079 SKKLYINNELAT
+1079 
-1091 SITIPNGVKTI
+1091 
-1102 PSYAFRGCTGL
+1102 
-1113 MSITIPDGVT
+1113 
-1123 SIGMYAFSGC
+1123 
-1133 SKLTSITIPESVT
+1133 
-1146 SIGNYAFDGCSGLTS
+1146 
-1161 VTIPDSVTSIGNYA
+1161 
-1175 FHNCSSLTSVTIPDG
+1175 
-1190 VTIIP
+1190 
-1195 SSAFRGC
+1195 
-1202 SNLTSVTIG
+1202 
-1211 NNVTS
+1211 
-1216 IGIDAFRDCI
+1216 
-1226 GLTSITIPDSVTSIG
+1226 ITIPDSVTSI
-1241 DSAFSGCTG
+1241 DRYSFYNCS
-1250 LKSVTIGNNVTSIG
+1250 
-1264 IDAFRDCIGL
+1264 GL

-1287 SNAFYECSRL
+1287 SSAFSGCSR
-1297 TSVTIGNGV
+1297 
-1306 TSIGDNAFYNCIGLT
+1306 LT
-1321 SITIPDSVSGIGR
+1321 SITIPDSVTRVGS
-1334 EAFSG
+1334 EAFYS
-1339 CTGLTTVNWNATAC
+1339 CA
-1353 TSADSSDYPIFRG
+1353 
-1366 CSNLATI
+1366 
-1373 NIGDNVTTIP
+1373 
-1383 SYAFYNSTGLTSVT
+1383 GLTSVT

-1404 IGESAF
+1404 ISERAF
-1410 SGCIG
+1410 
-1415 LTSITIPDSVTSI
+1415 
-1428 GDGAFYNTAW
+1428 
-1438 YNNQPNGLVYAGKVA
+1438 
-1453 YKYKGTMPSNTSI
+1453 
-1466 VLKEGTLSIVFSAF
+1466 
-1480 RGCTGL
+1480 
-1486 TSVTIPDSV
+1486 
-1495 TSIGNY
+1495 NY
-1501 AFEGCTRLTS
+1501 
-1511 ITGPAEIVITVVKQ
+1511 
-1525 ASPTS
+1525 
-1530 FVVSITSGT
+1530 
-1539 SIGSKT
+1539 
-1545 FRGCTGLKSVTI
+1545 
-1557 GNSVTS
+1557 
-1563 IGNSAFDGCTGL
+1563 
-1575 KSVTIGNSVTSI
+1575 
-1587 GNSAFDGCTGL
+1587 
-1598 TSITIGNGVTSIGD
+1598 
-1612 YAFYGC
+1612 
-1618 SKLMA
+1618 
-1623 ITIPD
+1623 
-1628 SVTSIGDGVFKGC
+1628 C
-1641 TSLTSITFNGTT
+1641 TSLTSIKFNGTI
-1653 AQWKAISKGSEWNKN
+1653 AQWNAISKGESWNH
-1668 VPATDVYCT
+1668 VTPATKVVCN
-1677 DGAIIIK
+1677 DGTVSI

>member
-8 SIIVFAIL
+8 ILFVLAIL
-16 TMALVLSFVFVA
+16 TMAILLSFVFVA
-28 CDKVEPDKTGTDAD
+28 CDKAGTDKTGTDAD

-151 CYKGDKVNL
+151 YYKGDKVNL

-449 YDGSLLFAVTY
+449 YDGSLLFAVAND
-460 EKMPKKLTAS
+460 KMPKKLTAS

-479 ISGKNV
+479 ISGTNV
-485 KFVDTKVYVI
+485 KFVDTNVYVI

-537 YDEINK
+537 YDGINK
-543 LNEDGKALILTQD
+543 LNEEGKALILTQD

-565 MIKFPIKL
+565 MIKIKL

-582 VKYDGVAYIGAELSI
+582 VKYDDVAYIGAELSI

-619 EYTYTFVLS
+619 EDTYTFVLS
-628 TENKTYTAKWDSS
+628 TENKIYTAKWDSS

-654 QFKNWAFLTSITIPG
+654 QFKNWAFLTSITIPD
-669 SVTSIGNSAFSG
+669 SVTSIGSDAFSG
-681 CTGLTSIT
+681 CKGLTSITIPDSVTSIGYRAFERCTGLTSIT
-689 IPNSVTS
+689 IPDSVTS
-696 IGDDAFYDCTGLTKI
+696 IGAYAFDGCTGLTKI
-711 IGPSTVAS
+711 IGPSTAAS

-741 SSAFHGCTGLTSLI
+741 RSAFSGCRGLTS
-755 IPDNVTSID
+755 VTI
-764 KDAFYGCTGL
+764 GG
-774 TNITI
+774 
-779 PNSVTSIGSQ
+779 SVTSFGDWA
-789 SFYGCTGLT
+789 FYNCSSLT

-804 SVTSIGRAAF
+804 SVTSIGR
-814 SYCSSL
+814 
-820 ESITIPFVGAKAG
+820 
-833 VTSNDKYQYPFGYI
+833 
-847 FGTNSYTGGV
+847 
-857 ATKQYYYGDST
+857 
-868 YSTTSTT
+868 
-875 YYIPSSLKSVTVTG
+875 
-889 GNILFG
+889 
-895 AFYNCTGLTI
+895 
-905 LTLGNSVTSIG
+905 
-916 NSAFYNCTGLT
+916 SAFE
-927 SVTIG
+927 S
-932 NSVTSI
+932 
-938 GKGTFYGC
+938 C
-946 SGLTSV
+946 SG
-952 TIGNGVKSIDKNAFT
+952 
-967 GCNNLQ
+967 
-973 DIYITDI
+973 
-980 AAWCNISGLDNLM
+980 
-993 DYGSSNKKLYINNEL
+993 
-1008 VTSVT
+1008 
-1013 IPDGVTIVPSS
+1013 
-1024 AFRGCSSLT
+1024 
-1033 SVTIPDS
+1033 
-1040 VTSIGSYAF
+1040 
-1049 RNCSK
+1049 
-1054 LQNIYITDIA
+1054 
-1064 AWCNISGLNNLMVYG
+1064 
-1079 SKKLYINNELAT
+1079 
-1091 SITIPNGVKTI
+1091 
-1102 PSYAFRGCTGL
+1102 
-1113 MSITIPDGVT
+1113 
-1123 SIGMYAFSGC
+1123 
-1133 SKLTSITIPESVT
+1133 
-1146 SIGNYAFDGCSGLTS
+1146 
-1161 VTIPDSVTSIGNYA
+1161 
-1175 FHNCSSLTSVTIPDG
+1175 
-1190 VTIIP
+1190 
-1195 SSAFRGC
+1195 
-1202 SNLTSVTIG
+1202 
-1211 NNVTS
+1211 
-1216 IGIDAFRDCI
+1216 
-1226 GLTSITIPDSVTSIG
+1226 
-1241 DSAFSGCTG
+1241 
-1250 LKSVTIGNNVTSIG
+1250 
-1264 IDAFRDCIGL
+1264 
-1274 TSITIPDSVTSIG
+1274 
-1287 SNAFYECSRL
+1287 
-1297 TSVTIGNGV
+1297 
-1306 TSIGDNAFYNCIGLT
+1306 
-1321 SITIPDSVSGIGR
+1321 
-1334 EAFSG
+1334 
-1339 CTGLTTVNWNATAC
+1339 
-1353 TSADSSDYPIFRG
+1353 
-1366 CSNLATI
+1366 
-1373 NIGDNVTTIP
+1373 
-1383 SYAFYNSTGLTSVT
+1383 
-1397 IGNGVTS
+1397 
-1404 IGESAF
+1404 
-1410 SGCIG
+1410 
-1415 LTSITIPDSVTSI
+1415 
-1428 GDGAFYNTAW
+1428 
-1438 YNNQPNGLVYAGKVA
+1438 
-1453 YKYKGTMPSNTSI
+1453 
-1466 VLKEGTLSIVFSAF
+1466 
-1480 RGCTGL
+1480 
-1486 TSVTIPDSV
+1486 
-1495 TSIGNY
+1495 
-1501 AFEGCTRLTS
+1501 
-1511 ITGPAEIVITVVKQ
+1511 
-1525 ASPTS
+1525 
-1530 FVVSITSGT
+1530 
-1539 SIGSKT
+1539 
-1545 FRGCTGLKSVTI
+1545 
-1557 GNSVTS
+1557 
-1563 IGNSAFDGCTGL
+1563 
-1575 KSVTIGNSVTSI
+1575 
-1587 GNSAFDGCTGL
+1587 
-1598 TSITIGNGVTSIGD
+1598 
-1612 YAFYGC
+1612 
-1618 SKLMA
+1618 
-1623 ITIPD
+1623 
-1628 SVTSIGDGVFKGC
+1628 
-1641 TSLTSITFNGTT
+1641 LTSITFNGTM
-1653 AQWKAISKGSEWNKN
+1653 AQWNAISKGNYWKDF
-1668 VPATDVYCT
+1668 VPATQVVCK
-1677 DGAIIIK
+1677 DGTVSI

>member
-8 SIIVFAIL
+8 ILFVLTIL
-16 TMALVLSFVFVA
+16 TMAILLSFVFVA
-28 CDKVEPDKTGTDAD
+28 CDKAGTDKTGTDAD

-597 TATTETGFTFMGWYD
+597 TATTKAGFTFMGWYD

-619 EYTYTFVLS
+619 EDTYTFVLS
-628 TENKTYTAKWDSS
+628 TENKTYIAKWDTS

-741 SSAFHGCTGLTSLI
+741 SSAFYGCKGLTSVT
-755 IPDNVTSID
+755 IPD
-764 KDAFYGCTGL
+764 
-774 TNITI
+774 
-779 PNSVTSIGSQ
+779 SVTSIGNAA
-789 SFYGCTGLT
+789 FYNCTGLT

-804 SVTSIGRAAF
+804 SVTYIGGSAF
-814 SYCSSL
+814 SGCSSL
-820 ESITIPFVGAKAG
+820 ENITLPFVGAKAG

-857 ATKQYYYGDST
+857 ATKQYYFGNST
-868 YSTTSTT
+868 SSTTYDT
-875 YYIPSSLKSVTVTG
+875 YYIPSSLKSVTVAG
-889 GNILFG
+889 GNILYG
-895 AFYNCTGLTI
+895 AFY
-905 LTLGNSVTSIG
+905 S
-916 NSAFYNCTGLT
+916 
-927 SVTIG
+927 
-932 NSVTSI
+932 
-938 GKGTFYGC
+938 C
-946 SGLTSV
+946 SGV
-952 TIGNGVKSIDKNAFT
+952 
-967 GCNNLQ
+967 
-973 DIYITDI
+973 
-980 AAWCNISGLDNLM
+980 
-993 DYGSSNKKLYINNEL
+993 
-1008 VTSVT
+1008 
-1013 IPDGVTIVPSS
+1013 
-1024 AFRGCSSLT
+1024 
-1033 SVTIPDS
+1033 
-1040 VTSIGSYAF
+1040 
-1049 RNCSK
+1049 
-1054 LQNIYITDIA
+1054 
-1064 AWCNISGLNNLMVYG
+1064 
-1079 SKKLYINNELAT
+1079 
-1091 SITIPNGVKTI
+1091 
-1102 PSYAFRGCTGL
+1102 
-1113 MSITIPDGVT
+1113 
-1123 SIGMYAFSGC
+1123 
-1133 SKLTSITIPESVT
+1133 
-1146 SIGNYAFDGCSGLTS
+1146 
-1161 VTIPDSVTSIGNYA
+1161 
-1175 FHNCSSLTSVTIPDG
+1175 
-1190 VTIIP
+1190 
-1195 SSAFRGC
+1195 
-1202 SNLTSVTIG
+1202 
-1211 NNVTS
+1211 
-1216 IGIDAFRDCI
+1216 
-1226 GLTSITIPDSVTSIG
+1226 TSITIPDSVTSI
-1241 DSAFSGCTG
+1241 DRYSFYNCS
-1250 LKSVTIGNNVTSIG
+1250 
-1264 IDAFRDCIGL
+1264 GL

-1287 SNAFYECSRL
+1287 SSAFSGCSR
-1297 TSVTIGNGV
+1297 
-1306 TSIGDNAFYNCIGLT
+1306 LT
-1321 SITIPDSVSGIGR
+1321 SITIPDSVTRVGS
-1334 EAFSG
+1334 EAFYS
-1339 CTGLTTVNWNATAC
+1339 CA
-1353 TSADSSDYPIFRG
+1353 
-1366 CSNLATI
+1366 
-1373 NIGDNVTTIP
+1373 
-1383 SYAFYNSTGLTSVT
+1383 GLTSVT

-1404 IGESAF
+1404 ISERAF
-1410 SGCIG
+1410 
-1415 LTSITIPDSVTSI
+1415 
-1428 GDGAFYNTAW
+1428 
-1438 YNNQPNGLVYAGKVA
+1438 
-1453 YKYKGTMPSNTSI
+1453 
-1466 VLKEGTLSIVFSAF
+1466 
-1480 RGCTGL
+1480 
-1486 TSVTIPDSV
+1486 
-1495 TSIGNY
+1495 NY
-1501 AFEGCTRLTS
+1501 
-1511 ITGPAEIVITVVKQ
+1511 
-1525 ASPTS
+1525 
-1530 FVVSITSGT
+1530 
-1539 SIGSKT
+1539 
-1545 FRGCTGLKSVTI
+1545 
-1557 GNSVTS
+1557 
-1563 IGNSAFDGCTGL
+1563 
-1575 KSVTIGNSVTSI
+1575 
-1587 GNSAFDGCTGL
+1587 
-1598 TSITIGNGVTSIGD
+1598 
-1612 YAFYGC
+1612 
-1618 SKLMA
+1618 
-1623 ITIPD
+1623 
-1628 SVTSIGDGVFKGC
+1628 C
-1641 TSLTSITFNGTT
+1641 TSLTSIKFNGTI
-1653 AQWKAISKGSEWNKN
+1653 AQWNAISKGESWNH
-1668 VPATDVYCT
+1668 VTPATKVVCK
-1677 DGAIIIK
+1677 DGTISI